1 MRYPRLWSSRLC
13 HVGAS
18 ASPRVTEPRAG
29 PRPAASWLLFPL
41 GVQGT
46 GPHSAHPVSRL
57 GVAAHG
63 ESWPCLQPTP
73 EATSCTVPDI
83 QMFSMV
89 PYVLNVTAVH
99 PWGVSS
105 SFVPFVPEHISKWGA
120 GGGGGGPPA
129 CSCSWLSLSPPPP
142 PTCHTGLSIRPGS
155 IWAQGQRHREMG
167 LFPRQPNPPG
177 PRDIGSC
184 HVFWEETWEAE
195 PPNPWLAA
203 EPTGQCK
210 NPCRSRPHSRHQTQQ
225 GLGRPRICILM
236 TPGETCCGVLCG
248 RLWAHLLCCHRKDW
262 ARAPPSGASVTVY
275 NVQK

>member
-1 MRYPRLWSSRLC
+1 MTNGIRGCPPRVRELFPNTEGGFP
-13 HVGAS
+13 V
-18 ASPRVTEPRAG
+18 SPRVLPSEAARPLAPAQQENIRGFGLTEVCRLRHPRG
-29 PRPAASWLLFPL
+29 
-41 GVQGT
+41 
-46 GPHSAHPVSRL
+46 
-57 GVAAHG
+57 
-63 ESWPCLQPTP
+63 
-73 EATSCTVPDI
+73 
-83 QMFSMV
+83 
-89 PYVLNVTAVH
+89 
-99 PWGVSS
+99 GVSELGRGHDAGKERHGHQANLPS
-105 SFVPFVPEHISKWGA
+105 HTAPE
-120 GGGGGGPPA
+120 
-129 CSCSWLSLSPPPP
+129 LSPWQHLLPQ
-142 PTCHTGLSIRPGS
+142 IR
-155 IWAQGQRHREMG
+155 AQGQRHREMG

-262 ARAPPSGASVTVY
+262 ARAPPS
-275 NVQK
+275 